1 MAAGWVPGA
10 FDIPLG
16 APDIPVHFMR
26 GSRAEEG
33 MLPTTAIDLEQ
44 VRLPVADRLL
54 AVERELRGMAPSGFE
69 ALDEVGDYLFAR
81 SGKLLRPTLLLLAN
95 GVGGRPSPDAVKLGA
110 IVELLHVAT
119 LVHDDAV
126 DHSARR
132 RGRPTVNHRWTH
144 QVAIIA
150 GDYLYSRAVIEVVAL
165 GKLEQV
171 ALLADT
177 ANRMTIGEMRQLVLH
192 DGLDFTREDY
202 ERLCEHKT
210 ASLMSAACE
219 LGTLS
224 GAPQYREALREYGHH
239 LGMAFQIVDDLL
251 DYSSSTRVMGKPRG
265 QDLQEHKVTLPLIAA
280 LPKMEWGERRAV
292 EGLFADPEPSPE
304 AVREILDLVEVRGGV
319 ETAREEARSRAD
331 RARDR
336 LRRLP
341 ASPCLE
347 ALSLAVDYVVER
359 VR

>member
-1 MAAGWVPGA
+1 
-10 FDIPLG
+10 
-16 APDIPVHFMR
+16 MR

-54 AVERELRGMAPSGFE
+54 AVERELRGMVPSGFE

-81 SGKLLRPTLLLLAN
+81 SGKLLRPTLLLLAD

-110 IVELLHVAT
+110 IVDLLHVAT

-171 ALLADT
+171 ALLAHT
-177 ANRMTIGEMRQLVLH
+177 AHRMTIGEMRQLVLH
-192 DGLDFTREDY
+192 DGLDFTEDLAHGRSRHRVLDGRGDRE
-202 ERLCEHKT
+202 R
-210 ASLMSAACE
+210 AGSPA
-219 LGTLS
+219 
-224 GAPQYREALREYGHH
+224 R
-239 LGMAFQIVDDLL
+239 
-251 DYSSSTRVMGKPRG
+251 
-265 QDLQEHKVTLPLIAA
+265 
-280 LPKMEWGERRAV
+280 GERRGHPV
-292 EGLFADPEPSPE
+292 GE
-304 AVREILDLVEVRGGV
+304 AAPRARG
-319 ETAREEARSRAD
+319 RSRSGQECGQT
-331 RARDR
+331 RR
-336 LRRLP
+336 LRANRHRQGPSCPRPPPARRSQHWLSPRHTTHRQSDARRRL
-341 ASPCLE
+341 S
-347 ALSLAVDYVVER
+347 R
-359 VR
+359 